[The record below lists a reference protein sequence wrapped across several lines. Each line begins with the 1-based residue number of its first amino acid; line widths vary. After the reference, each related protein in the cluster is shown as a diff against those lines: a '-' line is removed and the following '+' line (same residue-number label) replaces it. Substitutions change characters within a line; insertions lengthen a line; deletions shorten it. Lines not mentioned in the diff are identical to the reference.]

1 MFKNLTHTQNTGKN
15 CRANDAAGDP
25 LALEQAVA
33 HQARVVQQAR
43 KRWRVE
49 LDRLNALE
57 AQLLARPG
65 WTRADLVGIYREHAL
80 L

>member
-1 MFKNLTHTQNTGKN
+1 VFRNFTHPQNTGKN
-15 CRANDAAGDP
+15 CRANDAAENP
-25 LALEQAVA
+25 LALEEEVA
-33 HQARVVQQAR
+33 HQARVVEQAR

-57 AQLLARPG
+57 AQLLTRPG
-65 WTRADLVGIYREHAL
+65 WTRAHLVGIYSEHAL